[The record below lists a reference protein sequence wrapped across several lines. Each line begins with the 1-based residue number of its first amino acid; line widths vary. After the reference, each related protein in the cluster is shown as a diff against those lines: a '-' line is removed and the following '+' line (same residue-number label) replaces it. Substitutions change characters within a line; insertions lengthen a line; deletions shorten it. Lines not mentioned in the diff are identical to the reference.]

1 MLEDRLADIDFI
13 GLQAEACKT
22 VRTVET
28 TTSLDFTCQCGSC
41 EDQATNFW
49 QRAKEPANLFLWF
62 APRGWVYLWTA
73 HLGEGFQKL
82 AEIFGGIRV
91 VLIPSQV
98 SQATSWWR
106 GREAIPLLAFNQT
119 MVNQTRL
126 ACALERYHLIHNE
139 YPESLDA
146 LAPRFIGEIPRDL
159 IGGQPLHYRRKADGN
174 FLLYSVGWNETDDGG
189 QVVSQE
195 DRPENLKKGD
205 WVWTNPATR
214 N

>member
-1 MLEDRLADIDFI
+1 M
-13 GLQAEACKT
+13 
-22 VRTVET
+22 RTVET

-73 HLGEGFQKL
+73 HLGKGFQKL

-139 YPESLDA
+139 YPESLDVSRHDSSG
-146 LAPRFIGEIPRDL
+146 RFRAISL
-159 IGGQPLHYRRKADGN
+159 GGNRCTIAARPMETSCSTQ
-174 FLLYSVGWNETDDGG
+174 SVGTNRRWWTSRFARGSPGKPEKRGLGVDESCDAELSSPN
-189 QVVSQE
+189 
-195 DRPENLKKGD
+195 ENL
-205 WVWTNPATR
+205 AR
-214 N
+214 HRASS